1 MRRFE
6 KKRVSSMNDK
16 KKSTLIERMSKKI
29 DNAKLFLLR
38 QNQRGTETSE
48 DQQVDSARK
57 KYREKKT
64 LR

>member
-48 DQQVDSARK
+48 D
-57 KYREKKT
+57 
-64 LR
+64 